1 MTRSRHRQDKLAFFS
16 LLAGTTSLIPIPF
29 VDDWAYR
36 FVRREMVEAVF
47 SSGPVRITE
56 EQLKELTEVEAP
68 ASQSGCLGRTA
79 YLFIWLPIR
88 FAVYFVLRLFKKV
101 LIFLVIK
108 EATDRVS
115 LVFHEGYLFE
125 YAARNNHLRLDSPQW
140 PLRLR
145 LSVEETVGTT
155 DTSPVQAAVK
165 RVFRESGALF
175 SRVTRSTL
183 ALFRK
188 LKPSH
193 RRAVRVDRK
202 QAAEFLDQEEK
213 RLWEPAQLF
222 MRLITGEADY
232 LDQLAQLFLEHARKA
247 GL

>member
-47 SSGPVRITE
+47 RSGPVRITE

-68 ASQSGCLGRTA
+68 ASRSGCLGRTA

-108 EATDRVS
+108 EATDRVA
-115 LVFHEGYLFE
+115 LVF
-125 YAARNNHLRLDSPQW
+125 LRGVP
-140 PLRLR
+140 
-145 LSVEETVGTT
+145 
-155 DTSPVQAAVK
+155 
-165 RVFRESGALF
+165 
-175 SRVTRSTL
+175 
-183 ALFRK
+183 
-188 LKPSH
+188 
-193 RRAVRVDRK
+193 VRVRCPK
-202 QAAEFLDQEEK
+202 QPSPT
-213 RLWEPAQLF
+213 RLTPVAIATSSVGRGDCQDNGHLSGPG
-222 MRLITGEADY
+222 RR
-232 LDQLAQLFLEHARKA
+232 QA